1 VHFVQRL
8 TYRRVKPIRIDGAM
22 IGHFTDQRRA
32 LARFLDRHARLAPWI
47 VLCCGLLLLH
57 AISVDICG
65 IRGHGP
71 LLSALFL
78 LAEGVAWG
86 AACYGASRRSGP
98 VGQYFWRLITLS
110 FLILISAQ
118 LLLTIDPLDTTSDLL
133 FVFSTFPFG
142 IALFLE
148 PDIELARF
156 DPLHWADFVQ
166 TLLLWITVYVYFTP
180 HGMAPSVY
188 GPVWNR
194 SMFIELLLV
203 GSFLLR
209 GTFTN
214 SRTIRSLFLQTSIYL
229 IVSGMADVLGNAIAF
244 RPGDWF
250 DLAWGS
256 VGMIVL
262 VTAVSWSGKEEGA
275 AIGISKPRH
284 TAFEQLFPLLYPG
297 LIMALLGRVAQYYP
311 IAAGAIGVSSFA
323 CFSCRLLVTQSR
335 LRRGEVGL
343 RKAKYEAE
351 LANRAKSEFLAN
363 MSHEIRTPM
372 NGVLGTTELLLTTE
386 VTAEQR
392 EYLEMSRSSA
402 QALLTVINNV
412 LDFSKIEAGHF
423 ELDPVSFNL
432 YDMLEETLKP
442 LRLLGRQKNLDV
454 QLEIQP
460 EVPVRILA
468 DSSRLRQILINLI
481 GNAIKFTDTGKVTL
495 QVEVAVGN
503 PRDLQL
509 KFAVLDTGIAIP
521 VEKQRIIFQPFSQA
535 DGSTTRRFGGTGLG
549 LTICARLVE
558 MMGGS
563 IQVDSLPDQGN
574 CFHFQIPAAIAAP
587 VAEQIVSPPAIS
599 SSNEHTL
606 RTLHILLAE
615 DNPVNQKLALRLI
628 EKRGHSVVAVNNGRE
643 AVDRAAREHFDLVL
657 MDISMPEMDGLQA
670 TALLRSTQPGANYPG
685 NGHIPIIAMTGHAL
699 IGDREMFL
707 RAGMDGYVSKPIKP
721 DDLFAIIDEVTARDC
736 SAVAR

>member
-1 VHFVQRL
+1 
-8 TYRRVKPIRIDGAM
+8 M
-22 IGHFTDQRRA
+22 IGHFKDRRRA
-32 LARFLDRHARLAPWI
+32 LARFLDCHARLAPWI
-47 VLCCGLLLLH
+47 ALCCVLLLLH
-57 AISVDICG
+57 VASIDIWNV
-65 IRGHGP
+65 RGHGP
-71 LLSALFL
+71 LLSALIL
-78 LAEGVAWG
+78 LAEGIACC
-86 AACYGASRRSGP
+86 AACYRASRRSGP
-98 VGQYFWRLITLS
+98 IGRHFWRLITLS
-110 FLILISAQ
+110 FAIWIGAQ
-118 LLLTIDPLDTTSDLL
+118 LCLTIDPVGTSWDLL

-148 PDIELARF
+148 PDTELREF
-156 DPLHWADFVQ
+156 DPLVWADFVQ

-188 GPVWNR
+188 GPVWDR
-194 SMFIELLLV
+194 SVFIDVLLV

-209 GTFTN
+209 GIFTN
-214 SRTIRSLFLQTSIYL
+214 SRTIRSLFLQTSIYC
-229 IVSGMADVLGNAIAF
+229 IVSGAADVLGNAIVF

-250 DLAWGS
+250 DLAWGF
-256 VGMIVL
+256 VGMVVL
-262 VTAVSWSGKEEGA
+262 VTAVSWDGKEEGA

-297 LIMALLGRVAQYYP
+297 LIMTFLGPVAHYYP
-311 IAAGAIGVSSFA
+311 AAAAVIGVSSFA

-386 VTAEQR
+386 LTEEQR
-392 EYLEMSRSSA
+392 EYLEMSRSSS

-432 YDMLEETLKP
+432 YEMLEETLKP

-454 QLEIQP
+454 QLEIEP
-460 EVPVRILA
+460 DVPLRILV

-481 GNAIKFTDTGKVTL
+481 GNAVKFTDTGKVTL
-495 QVEVAVGN
+495 KVETAVGY

-509 KFAVLDTGIAIP
+509 KFAVRDTGIAIP
-521 VEKQRIIFQPFSQA
+521 VEKQKIIFQPFSQA

-549 LTICARLVE
+549 LTICARLVK
-558 MMGGS
+558 MMGGH

-587 VAEQIVSPPAIS
+587 LAEQVVSPPVVP
-599 SSNEHTL
+599 SSNEPTMR
-606 RTLHILLAE
+606 RTFHILLAE
-615 DNPVNQKLALRLI
+615 DNLVNQKLALRLI
-628 EKRGHSVVAVNNGRE
+628 EKRGHSVVSVNNGRE
-643 AVDRAAREHFDLVL
+643 AVDRAAREQFDLVL

-670 TALLRSTQPGANYPG
+670 TELLRSTQAGAKYPG
-685 NGHIPIIAMTGHAL
+685 HGRLPIIAMTGHAL
-699 IGDREMFL
+699 IGDREMCL
-707 RAGMDGYVSKPIKP
+707 RAGMDGYVSKPIRP
-721 DDLFAIIDEVTARDC
+721 DDLFAIIDEVMAKD
-736 SAVAR
+736 SFAVSH

>member
-1 VHFVQRL
+1 MIVQF
-8 TYRRVKPIRIDGAM
+8 IDR
-22 IGHFTDQRRA
+22 RRA
-32 LARFLDRHARLAPWI
+32 LARLLGRHSRLALWL

-57 AISVDICG
+57 AASVHAFG
-65 IRGHGP
+65 VHGHGP
-71 LLSALFL
+71 LFSALIL
-78 LAEGVAWG
+78 LAEGVACG

-98 VGQYFWRLITLS
+98 VGQYFWRFITLS
-110 FLILISAQ
+110 FLIWISAQ
-118 LLLTIDPLDTTSDLL
+118 IFMTIDPLGTTWDLL

-148 PDIELARF
+148 SDAELARF

-180 HGMAPSVY
+180 HGMTPSVY

-194 SMFIELLLV
+194 SLFFDMLLV
-203 GSFLLR
+203 VLFLLR

-214 SRTIRSLFLQTSIYL
+214 SRTIRSLFLQTSIYC
-229 IVSGMADVLGNAIAF
+229 IVSGVADVWGNAITF

-250 DLAWGS
+250 DLAWGF
-256 VGMIVL
+256 VGMVVL
-262 VTAVSWSGKEEGA
+262 VTAVSWNGKEEGG
-275 AIGISKPRH
+275 AIGVSKPRH

-335 LRRGEVGL
+335 LRQGEVGL
-343 RKAKYEAE
+343 RKAKYDAE

-386 VTAEQR
+386 LTGEQR
-392 EYLEMSRSSA
+392 EYLEMSKSSA

-423 ELDPVSFNL
+423 ELNPVSFDL
-432 YDMLEETLKP
+432 YAMLEETLKP

-460 EVPVRILA
+460 EVPIRILA

-481 GNAIKFTDTGKVTL
+481 GNGVKFTDSGKVTL
-495 QVEVAVGN
+495 QVEVAASN
-503 PRDLQL
+503 QRDLQL
-509 KFAVLDTGIAIP
+509 KFAVRDTGIAIP
-521 VEKQRIIFQPFSQA
+521 PEKQRIIFQPFSQA

-549 LTICARLVE
+549 LTISSRLVE
-558 MMGGS
+558 MMGGC
-563 IQVDSLPDQGN
+563 IQVDSLPDRGN
-574 CFHFQIPAAIAAP
+574 CFHFQIPVAIEAA
-587 VAEQIVSPPAIS
+587 VAEPIVSPPTIS
-599 SSNEHTL
+599 ASNESTL
-606 RTLHILLAE
+606 RNLHILLAE
-615 DNPVNQKLALRLI
+615 DNPVNQKLAMRLI

-643 AVDRAAREHFDLVL
+643 AVDRVAREHFDLVL

-670 TALLRSTQPGANYPG
+670 TALLRSAQFGANYPA
-685 NGHIPIIAMTGHAL
+685 NAHVPIIAMTGHAL
-699 IGDREMFL
+699 IGDREMCL
-707 RAGMDGYVSKPIKP
+707 RAGMDGYISKPIKP
-721 DDLFAIIDEVTARDC
+721 DDLFAMIDEITARDS